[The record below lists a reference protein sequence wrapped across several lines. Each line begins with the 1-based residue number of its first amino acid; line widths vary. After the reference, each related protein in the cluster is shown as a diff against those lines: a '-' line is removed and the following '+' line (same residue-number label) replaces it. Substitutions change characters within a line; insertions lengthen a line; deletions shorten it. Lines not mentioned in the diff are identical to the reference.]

1 MEIKIQ
7 NLDEKW
13 YEHRSFLIGYG
24 KFPYI
29 ILKAGHATFMQIP
42 IHFNTNGDFVNY
54 PGTNIDDISDE
65 LLAEYQKDKTAKL
78 HNRLLQHCQWVKN
91 KIESENEIEQYNLGI
106 LHSKG
111 DGITRDYSKAFEW
124 YLKAA
129 ERGLA
134 EAQHDV
140 GVYYRDGIGVTKIL

>member
-13 YEHRSFLIGYG
+13 YEHHSFLNGYG

-54 PGTNIDDISDE
+54 PGTNIDDISEE
-65 LLAEYQKDKTAKL
+65 LLAEYQKDKTGEL

-91 KIESENEIEQYNLGI
+91 KIESDRNKPCIICLVEGPETAYYFD
-106 LHSKG
+106 G
-111 DGITRDYSKAFEW
+111 DTIKFNASIPSGGTLLSQDNKIIGMNVKH
-124 YLKAA
+124 YL
-129 ERGLA
+129 L
-134 EAQHDV
+134 
-140 GVYYRDGIGVTKIL
+140 